1 MAKPPEY
8 RLSAPNTGSYRLSPQ
23 AAPVSTYVRPSQL
36 NPNLTDYKAQVDS
49 FQDFVKSM
57 ADWRVS
63 ENVDNQE
70 RAQLRALADN
80 ARGELDAN
88 LENEDEDY
96 QKYGRFL
103 QGKNYGKEIGAKLVA
118 EITTGSEGQMG
129 LMDQAFAQSKL
140 PDNHNRK
147 VEDIFS
153 ELLEDR
159 KDFYR
164 DQVPDSSDEFYSG
177 FGEAM
182 QPFASTINKSF
193 YEKVQ
198 KETFNG
204 RRENFSQSF
213 RLELESNILAVSRGE
228 KDIKFNQD
236 YLRNLSAS
244 FSSVAG
250 LSEDAALGESIRIL
264 NSEIGQMIENADSD
278 EDLEMVE
285 KMLSIFDTASKG
297 RARLIDIPIFKED
310 AQRAYTSLGG
320 AIDKQRRAIEVKEK
334 QEEEKE
340 IKRQGRALF
349 DDYVVNGNFPSA
361 EVLSSDF
368 SKLGAP
374 ELRAAFNF
382 SETAKENA
390 GKLKTNTPEYR
401 KHYADLELNA
411 RLGVLTQ
418 DALRLEVVNGKL
430 EKGDFT
436 RISGLIEKT
445 RDIDKSILKF
455 IEEEIRL
462 TELTDISPEQ
472 KINVGGLTMFE
483 IQNPEGH
490 RKWSMSLTQLGL
502 LGAIEAE
509 KILKSNTEELTQERQ
524 LEIMREAI
532 TKIQPHIDK
541 HNKLVAGFTQNQKE
555 KEKETP
561 KEITKPIPIA
571 LSATSSIDVGEDMQK
586 RYLVGDD
593 AGKHLYNDYY
603 DYIKSIRGSGSALGP
618 DNIFSNVE
626 GGTFSEKRESG
637 KRLFIGLQVQLMKRN
652 GNLPGGKKFGEW
664 VTTAIKEDVETAIR
678 ASTATGE
685 RSTYSTQFDLLDE
698 VLGGALKSLVEQY
711 GIQLD
716 FPERP
721 ESPLEQAQKYFSK

>member
-103 QGKNYGKEIGAKLVA
+103 QGKNYGKEIGTKLVA

-140 PDNHNRK
+140 PENHNRK

-182 QPFASTINKSF
+182 QPFASSINKSF
-193 YEKVQ
+193 YEKIQ

-204 RRENFSQSF
+204 RRENFSQSL
-213 RLELESNILAVSRGE
+213 RLQLETDILAVSRGE
-228 KDIKFNQD
+228 KDIKFNQE

-264 NSEIGQMIENADSD
+264 NSEIGQIIENADSE
-278 EDLEMVE
+278 EDLEVAE
-285 KMLSIFDTASKG
+285 KMLSIFDTVIKSKPGVKG
-297 RARLIDIPIFKED
+297 RALLIDIPIFKED

-320 AIDKQRRAIEVKEK
+320 AIESQRKIIEAK
-334 QEEEKE
+334 EEKDKE
-340 IKRQGRALF
+340 DRIDDQALAVTKF
-349 DDYVVNGNFPSA
+349 IINNDGKVK
-361 EVLSSDF
+361 LTDF
-368 SKLGAP
+368 EGLGP
-374 ELRAAFNF
+374 DLKDEDLRVAFNF
-382 SETAKENA
+382 ANTLKDRNKKDQLDSNVFGQALVKAKQGILTYNDALTLLGANQITKADFNTLTTSISGSKKFTPGVFNLFLDDISNSLKQIPPTQTDILKLKNPQGLSTAKKYEIELQAVIIEEAQNLLESNTENLDVSRQIELIRQA
-390 GKLKTNTPEYR
+390 RESPRVKAAIEKYDNHITNIIGGTEKPDEEEEVVTREQQLDQRYLSNEDSWETLYEDYYSYFLKNRANAPLTLDDDNLFKGLGTQEAKSLFNQLLNNDKFSRPSIDGKVYSFNTWAKDEIFEEMESLMPISQGME
-401 KHYADLELNA
+401 
-411 RLGVLTQ
+411 
-418 DALRLEVVNGKL
+418 DALR
-430 EKGDFT
+430 
-436 RISGLIEKT
+436 
-445 RDIDKSILKF
+445 
-455 IEEEIRL
+455 
-462 TELTDISPEQ
+462 
-472 KINVGGLTMFE
+472 
-483 IQNPEGH
+483 
-490 RKWSMSLTQLGL
+490 SLL
-502 LGAIEAE
+502 
-509 KILKSNTEELTQERQ
+509 
-524 LEIMREAI
+524 
-532 TKIQPHIDK
+532 
-541 HNKLVAGFTQNQKE
+541 KLVAPDAKMPLKPSE
-555 KEKETP
+555 KLGK
-561 KEITKPIPIA
+561 KLKPI
-571 LSATSSIDVGEDMQK
+571 LGRNFKEEEEDK
-586 RYLVGDD
+586 DD
-593 AGKHLYNDYY
+593 PLGWL
-603 DYIKSIRGSGSALGP
+603 LGP
-618 DNIFSNVE
+618 
-626 GGTFSEKRESG
+626 KG
-637 KRLFIGLQVQLMKRN
+637 K
-652 GNLPGGKKFGEW
+652 
-664 VTTAIKEDVETAIR
+664 
-678 ASTATGE
+678 
-685 RSTYSTQFDLLDE
+685 E
-698 VLGGALKSLVEQY
+698 VLGVE
-711 GIQLD
+711 
-716 FPERP
+716 
-721 ESPLEQAQKYFSK
+721 

>member
-23 AAPVSTYVRPSQL
+23 AAPVSTYVRPKQI

-49 FQDFVKSM
+49 FQNFVKSM
-57 ADWRVS
+57 ADWRAT
-63 ENVDNQE
+63 ENQDNQG

-80 ARGELDAN
+80 ARGVLDAN
-88 LENEDEDY
+88 LEDEDEDY

-103 QGKNYGKEIGAKLVA
+103 QGKNYGKEIGTKLIA

-140 PDNHNRK
+140 PENHNRK

-153 ELLEDR
+153 EMLEDR
-159 KDFYR
+159 KDHYR

-182 QPFASTINKSF
+182 QPFASEINKAF

-204 RRENFSQSF
+204 RRENFSQSL
-213 RLELESNILAVSRGE
+213 RLQLETDIQS

-264 NSEIGQMIENADSD
+264 NSEIGQMIENADSE
-278 EDLEMVE
+278 EDLEMAE

-297 RARLIDIPIFKED
+297 RARLIDIPIFKQD
-310 AQRAYTSLGG
+310 AQTAYTSLGG
-320 AIDKQRRAIEVKEK
+320 AIDTQRRALEVKEK

-349 DDYVVNGNFPSA
+349 DDYVVNGKFPSA
-361 EVLSSDF
+361 DVLTRDF

-382 SETAKENA
+382 SETAKENKE
-390 GKLKTNTPEYR
+390 KLKVNTPDYR
-401 KHYADLELNA
+401 KHYANLELDA
-411 RLGVLTQ
+411 RLGILTQ
-418 DALRLEVVNGKL
+418 DELRLEVV
-430 EKGDFT
+430 KGNLAKEDFT
-436 RISGLIEKT
+436 RISGLIAAT

-541 HNKLVAGFTQNQKE
+541 HNKLVSGFTQNQKE

-593 AGKHLYNDYY
+593 GGRNLYNDYY

-637 KRLFIGLQVQLMKRN
+637 KRLFIGIQIQLMKRN

-664 VTTAIKEDVETAIR
+664 VTTAIKDDVETAIR
-678 ASTATGE
+678 ASTVTGE

-716 FPERP
+716 FPERQK
-721 ESPLEQAQKYFSK
+721 SPLEKIQEYHKNR

>member
-23 AAPVSTYVRPSQL
+23 AAPISTYVRPKQI

-49 FQDFVKSM
+49 FQNFVKSM
-57 ADWRVS
+57 ADWRAT
-63 ENVDNQE
+63 ENQDNQG

-80 ARGELDAN
+80 ARGVLDAN
-88 LENEDEDY
+88 LEDEDEDY

-103 QGKNYGKEIGAKLVA
+103 QGKNYGKEIGTKLIA

-140 PDNHNRK
+140 PENHNRK

-153 ELLEDR
+153 EMLEDR

-182 QPFASTINKSF
+182 QPFASEINKAF

-204 RRENFSQSF
+204 RRENFSQSL
-213 RLELESNILAVSRGE
+213 RLQLETDIQS

-244 FSSVAG
+244 LSGVAG

-264 NSEIGQMIENADSD
+264 NSEIGQIIENADSE
-278 EDLEMVE
+278 EDLEIAE

-297 RARLIDIPIFKED
+297 RARLIDIPIFKQD
-310 AQRAYTSLGG
+310 AQTAYTSLGG
-320 AIDKQRRAIEVKEK
+320 AIDKQRRALEVKEK

-349 DDYVVNGNFPSA
+349 DDYVVNGKFPSA
-361 EVLSSDF
+361 DVLTSDF

-390 GKLKTNTPEYR
+390 GKLKTNTPDYR
-401 KHYADLELNA
+401 KYYANLELNA
-411 RLGVLTQ
+411 RLGILTQ
-418 DALRLEVVNGKL
+418 DKLRLEVVGGNLAK
-430 EKGDFT
+430 EDFT

-541 HNKLVAGFTQNQKE
+541 HNKLVSGFTQNQKE
-555 KEKETP
+555 KERETP

-593 AGKHLYNDYY
+593 GGRNLYNDYY

-637 KRLFIGLQVQLMKRN
+637 KRLFIGLQIQLMKRN

-664 VTTAIKEDVETAIR
+664 VTTAIKDDVETAIR
-678 ASTATGE
+678 ASTVTGE

-721 ESPLEQAQKYFSK
+721 ESPLEQAQKYFNK